1 MTFRSVLSLKTDEKL
16 LNAVRLASQH
26 RLSADQ
32 LLEQRV
38 SFVYGSMGKQ
48 ENAMTKEQVRQ
59 VILEQQGA
67 VLAK

>member
-1 MTFRSVLSLKTDEKL
+1 MSFRNVLSLKTDEKL
-16 LNAVRLASQH
+16 LDAVRVASQQ
-26 RLSADQ
+26 RLNADQ

-48 ENAMTKEQVRQ
+48 DNSMTKERVRQ

-67 VLAK
+67 VSR